1 MIPPEMGPDVPTDS
15 ERVDFLKQVIVFSDW
30 NIRSLD
36 AKAQISIVAFVLS
49 LSPLWTILTAACS
62 RAASSWS
69 IALLMVLLL
78 TTVLLFAF
86 VLWPVAATRPTPSSS
101 WPRKG
106 LFTVGEPNQIATGL
120 QAGRFDHLAIE
131 ADLVVETLNLAR
143 IREIKNRRFKHAL
156 TSVLMFYVWVVAS
169 FLLLRSC

>member
-1 MIPPEMGPDVPTDS
+1 MIPSAMTPDVPTDR
-15 ERVDFLKQVIVFSDW
+15 ERLDFLRQAIVFSDW

-36 AKAQISIVAFVLS
+36 TKAQISVVGLALS
-49 LSPLWTILTAACS
+49 LSPIWAILSSACP
-62 RAASSWS
+62 RAASSWTV
-69 IALLMVLLL
+69 ALLLVMLL
-78 TTVLLFAF
+78 TTILLFAF
-86 VLWPVAATRPTPSSS
+86 VLWPVATGRPTPSSN

-156 TSVLMFYVWVVAS
+156 ASVLLFYVWAVAS
-169 FLLLRSC
+169 FLLLRDC

>member
-1 MIPPEMGPDVPTDS
+1 MIPSAMSPDVPTDS

-36 AKAQISIVAFVLS
+36 AKPQISIVAFVLS

-69 IALLMVLLL
+69 IALLMVMLL

-86 VLWPVAATRPTPSSS
+86 VLWPVAAARPTPSSS

-120 QAGRFDHLAIE
+120 QAGRFEHLAIE

-156 TSVLMFYVWVVAS
+156 TSVLVFYVWTMAT

>member
-1 MIPPEMGPDVPTDS
+1 MSLDVPTED
-15 ERVDFLKQVIVFSDW
+15 ERLDFLRQAIVFSDW

-36 AKAQISIVAFVLS
+36 TKAQISIVAFALS
-49 LSPLWTILTAACS
+49 LSPLWAILSSACP
-62 RAASSWS
+62 RAASSLVVAVL
-69 IALLMVLLL
+69 ILMLV

-86 VLWPVAATRPTPSSS
+86 VLWPVTTARPTPSSG

-106 LFTVGEPNQIATGL
+106 LFSAGEPNQIATGL
-120 QAGRFDHLAIE
+120 QAGRFEHLAIE

-156 TSVLMFYVWVVAS
+156 RSVFVFYVWAMAT
-169 FLLLRSC
+169 FLLLRNC